1 MKRLL
6 AIIDYQNDFVS
17 GSLGFPGAEQLDA
30 GISELAQAYLAEGNP
45 ILITYDTHDVDYLE
59 TREGK
64 SLPVP
69 HCISKT
75 DGWQVYGKTQECI
88 SCTCASNQIFAISK
102 KTFGIAPEDLVHLKA
117 ALGAIDEILVV
128 GLVSNIC
135 VMANTCTLQAAW
147 PEAQIIVDASLCAS
161 FDPAL
166 HEKTLDVMTG
176 MQIKVIHRGE
186 PSEN

>member
-30 GISELAQAYLAEGNP
+30 GISELAQKYLAQGNP
-45 ILITYDTHDVDYLE
+45 ILITYDTHGTDYLE

-64 SLPVP
+64 ALPVP

-75 DGWQVYGKTQECI
+75 EGWQLYGKTQDCI
-88 SCTCASNQIFAISK
+88 SGTCASNLIFPLSK
-102 KTFGIAPEDLVHLKA
+102 ATFGIAPEDLVQLKA
-117 ALGAIDEILVV
+117 QLGSVDEILIV

-135 VMANTCTLQAAW
+135 VMANACTLQAAW
-147 PEAQIIVDASLCAS
+147 PGAQIIVDASLCAS
-161 FDPAL
+161 FDPVL

-176 MQIKVIHRGE
+176 MQVEVIHRDG
-186 PSEN
+186 PVN